1 MTPPNDAEKAA
12 YCLLCDDTHE
22 NSSCK
27 TSTGAT
33 IRKLMDERDALK
45 AELERM
51 GAVVE
56 AAKKAERFL
65 QEVSNQCQHGVYNDA
80 CKACEIGAD
89 LEEKLAALERG
100 GDE

>member
-1 MTPPNDAEKAA
+1 MTTHKDAEKAA

-45 AELERM
+45 AELERLR
-51 GAVVE
+51 AVVE
-56 AAKKAERFL
+56 AANRVAVRHSWHPDVGQCVCSAHKAFSE
-65 QEVSNQCQHGVYNDA
+65 A
-80 CKACEIGAD
+80 
-89 LEEKLAALERG
+89 LAALERG
-100 GDE
+100 GSNGQN